1 MRMQSER
8 LRIVQDQAPVGVC
21 EIDLEGH
28 YLRVNDR
35 FCEITGY
42 SREELLAK
50 RFQDITHPE
59 DVAEDVEAYRRQAEQ
74 DFPYRIEKRYVHKDG
89 HIVWIEL
96 DGYIVRDGQGRAQ
109 FGVGIVQD
117 ITEQKRVKDHLR
129 EREEYLRLAVEG
141 GQMGTWEWDTRRDRS
156 RWNAREYEL
165 LGLPVGDGEIATA
178 AFLERVHPEDLMELR
193 AKTALALETGEDFS
207 HEFRIVRPGGEVRW
221 LAGKGKV
228 IRDHGGEPTRM
239 IGVNFDITERRR
251 AEEILRRSEARF
263 RLLVETAQEGI
274 WSVDALGRT
283 EYINQRMAEMLGY
296 ALQDLLGRSVF
307 DFTFEEDRDTAM
319 RLFRQCLADS
329 KMQFDFRLRRAD
341 GGELWVGV
349 AAGRIVNENGEV
361 LGALALFSDVTE
373 RRRAEAALKE
383 ADRCKNEFL
392 AMLSHELRNPLAPIR
407 AAVQAMRKLDMAD
420 PKQHWARDVVDRQ
433 VNQLTRLVDDL
444 LDVSRIVQGKLTLK
458 SAPLDL
464 VAVIEQAV
472 ETARPVMEGRR
483 HTFIVSVPQSSI
495 RLEGD
500 AVRLVQVFSNLL
512 DNAAKYTPEGGSVWL
527 TVTLAGGE
535 AAVSVRDTGE
545 GIAAVLLPYLF
556 DIFTQAERSLDRSQ
570 GGLGLGLTIVQK
582 IVEMHG
588 GRIEAKSEGLGKGS
602 EFIVRLPIHEL
613 S

>member
-178 AFLERVHPEDLMELR
+178 AFLERIHPEDLMELR